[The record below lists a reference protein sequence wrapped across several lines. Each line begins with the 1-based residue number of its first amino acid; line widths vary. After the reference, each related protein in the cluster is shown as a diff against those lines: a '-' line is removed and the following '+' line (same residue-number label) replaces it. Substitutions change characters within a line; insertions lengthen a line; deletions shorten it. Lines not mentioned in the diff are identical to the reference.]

1 MEQNTLLELRTTV
14 QKFVRHFGLL
24 EQSIT
29 PCGYSLSLSQVFA
42 LQELESKTLSVG
54 VLADILLLDR
64 SSVSRLVDQLVKANF
79 VLRNINENNRRETLL
94 SLTEKGRTTI
104 HKVRQQSIHFYGKVL
119 QDVSENDQRMI
130 TDGFKMFTTAIT
142 RVKGELKDEDE
153 S

>member
-1 MEQNTLLELRTTV
+1 MEQNILLDLRTTV
-14 QKFVRHFGLL
+14 QKFIRHFGIL

-79 VLRNINENNRRETLL
+79 VLRVTNENNRRETLL

-104 HKVRQQSIHFYGKVL
+104 HKVRQQSVHFYGNIL
-119 QDVSENDQRMI
+119 QDVPENDQRMI
-130 TDGFKMFTTAIT
+130 VDGFKTFTTAIT
-142 RVKGELKDEDE
+142 RVKGESRDEP
-153 S
+153 

>member
-1 MEQNTLLELRTTV
+1 MEQDTLLELRTTV
-14 QKFVRHFGLL
+14 QKFVKHFGLL

-54 VLADILLLDR
+54 VLADLLLLDR

-79 VLRNINENNRRETLL
+79 VLRVINENNRRETLL
-94 SLTEKGRTTI
+94 SLTEKGSTTI

-119 QDVSENDQRMI
+119 HDVPENDQRTI
-130 TDGFKMFTTAIT
+130 VDGIKMFTSAIWSA
-142 RVKGELKDEDE
+142 REEMKNE